1 MNGKVVYLDT
11 SAFVKL
17 IMPEPE
23 SPALRGYLRRRG
35 QLASAG
41 LLRTE
46 AVRALRPHGPQ
57 HVATARRAFA
67 RMLLV
72 RLNPGLLAR
81 AGDLDPLELRSL
93 DAVHVAA
100 AESLGTDLGMVV
112 AYDQRFLD
120 AARELR
126 LPVASPR

>member
-23 SPALRGYLRRRG
+23 SPALRRYLRRRG

-46 AVRALRPHGPQ
+46 AVRALRPHGPR

-67 RMLLV
+67 RML
-72 RLNPGLLAR
+72 
-81 AGDLDPLELRSL
+81 
-93 DAVHVAA
+93 HVAA

-112 AYDQRFLD
+112 AYDQRFVD